1 MKGNICRLLL
11 VSINDILDDV
21 KAELLELSNSG
32 ELLSSDSLNVK
43 FDDVD
48 DADFVGY

>member
-11 VSINDILDDV
+11 VSINDDDDK
-21 KAELLELSNSG
+21 KAELLELSSSG
-32 ELLSSDSLNVK
+32 ELLSADSLNVK

>member
-11 VSINDILDDV
+11 VSINDDDK
-21 KAELLELSNSG
+21 KAELLELSSSG
-32 ELLSSDSLNVK
+32 ELLSADSLNVK